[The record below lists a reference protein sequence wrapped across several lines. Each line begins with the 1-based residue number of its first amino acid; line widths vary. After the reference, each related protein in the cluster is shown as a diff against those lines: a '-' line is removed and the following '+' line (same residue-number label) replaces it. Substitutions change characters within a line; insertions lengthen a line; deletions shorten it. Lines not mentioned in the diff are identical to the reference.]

1 MEVSGMK
8 KNSAAIDGGDWVGDI
23 PGMGN
28 LRLKVRGSTSRKVRK
43 ALADKISGNPNN
55 QTEDSRDRVTAEV
68 FAESVLLDWENI
80 TSGGEPVPYS
90 EETALQWLI
99 DPDMDDFF
107 RAVEYASNEV
117 SRRHKEAVTEIAK
130 N

>member
-8 KNSAAIDGGDWVGDI
+8 KNSVAIDGGDWVGDI
-23 PGMGN
+23 PGMKD

-43 ALADKISGNPNN
+43 ALADKVSSNIDN
-55 QTEDSRDRVTAEV
+55 QSEDNRDRVMAEV
-68 FAESVLLDWENI
+68 FAESVLLDWANI
-80 TSGGEPVPYS
+80 TNQGEIISYDPS
-90 EETALQWLI
+90 LALQWLS

-117 SRRHKEAVTEIAK
+117 SRRHKEAQGELAK